1 PVDTSNSQP
10 HFGESTVLG
19 QRRSE
24 ISSPASSG
32 SILNGGIVG
41 PTFTASNT
49 IQNARHGQSSYD
61 CDGGACG
68 IDNTHLSNDGA
79 QYNRIIE
86 EEATNTSNPNH
97 SDQATIYGQ
106 AHGRSISSE
115 GVVGPGFGTSTS
127 VESTLAGE
135 ETIDTS
141 EPKHSEQDIVYGQ
154 DGSLSQAHGGS
165 ISSGG
170 IVSPAFG
177 VSTSVKNTLLS
188 GETRSILKPKHSEQ
202 ETIYGKDGSKIVSQV
217 HGGSISDVGI
227 VAPITSASTSVEN
240 ALAGGENSTGES
252 PPNCGRTCGSDNAH
266 VSKEGAAYNP
276 TGTNSHPHHE
286 QSTIHGQAESKIVS
300 EASAGSILNKG
311 IVAPSFKAYSATSN
325 TQFTVGQNNV

>member
-1 PVDTSNSQP
+1 EGPVDTSNSQP
-10 HFGESTVLG
+10 HFGEFTVLG

-68 IDNTHLSNDGA
+68 IDSTHLSNDGA

-127 VESTLAGE
+127 VESTLAGGE
-135 ETIDTS
+135 NTT
-141 EPKHSEQDIVYGQ
+141 GQ
-154 DGSLSQAHGGS
+154 SPRNCGGS
-165 ISSGG
+165 
-170 IVSPAFG
+170 
-177 VSTSVKNTLLS
+177 
-188 GETRSILKPKHSEQ
+188 
-202 ETIYGKDGSKIVSQV
+202 
-217 HGGSISDVGI
+217 
-227 VAPITSASTSVEN
+227 
-240 ALAGGENSTGES
+240 
-252 PPNCGRTCGSDNAH
+252 CGSDNAH
-266 VSKEGAAYNP
+266 VSKEGTAYNT
-276 TGTNSHPHHE
+276 TGTNSHPYHE
-286 QSTIHGQAESKIVS
+286 QSIIHGQAESKI
-300 EASAGSILNKG
+300 
-311 IVAPSFKAYSATSN
+311 
-325 TQFTVGQNNV
+325 